1 MTRSLMI
8 YVATLVVFLGID
20 YVWLSTMGGFYRR
33 EMGSLMRAVP
43 NIAVAG
49 LFYAAYVVG
58 ILVFAVRPSDP
69 SMGLVQVALLGA
81 LFGALAYGTYDLTN
95 QATLLGWPTIVTVV
109 DLVWGTFLTATG
121 AALGFLLSG
130 RKRVI

>member
-8 YVATLVVFLGID
+8 YAATLLVFLGID
-20 YVWLSTMGGFYRR
+20 FVWLSAMGGFYRQ

-43 NIAVAG
+43 NITVAG

-69 SMGLVQVALLGA
+69 SMGLAQVALLGA

-95 QATLLGWPTIVTVV
+95 LATLNGFTVKV
-109 DLVWGTFLTATG
+109 AVGDIVWGSSLTAICAVAG
-121 AALGFLLSG
+121 RLVANRLS
-130 RKRVI
+130 

>member
-1 MTRSLMI
+1 MTRSLII
-8 YVATLVVFLGID
+8 YAATLLVFLGID
-20 YVWLSTMGGFYRR
+20 YVWLSAMGGFYRQ

-69 SMGLVQVALLGA
+69 SMGLAQVALLGA
-81 LFGALAYGTYDLTN
+81 LFGALANGFTVKV
-95 QATLLGWPTIVTVV
+95 AVV
-109 DLVWGTFLTATG
+109 DMVWGTSLTAICAVAG
-121 AALGFLLSG
+121 RLVADRLS
-130 RKRVI
+130 